1 MKVLVPLTIGCV
13 LVGIVAVVLAIVGWD
28 WTWFVGANIGVTVL
42 LLVMFRGSVTG
53 ADVDRP
59 PGVARASA
67 ARYAGPFDPD
77 HLAEG
82 EAGLNADPDANAEAR
97 AEDFDTGFAFAWTAA
112 APAAA
117 AVLAI
122 IFAF

>member
-1 MKVLVPLTIGCV
+1 ML
-13 LVGIVAVVLAIVGWD
+13 
-28 WTWFVGANIGVTVL
+28 
-42 LLVMFRGSVTG
+42 FRGSVTG
-53 ADVDRP
+53 ADPDRP
-59 PGVARASA
+59 PGVARVSA

-77 HLAEG
+77 HPRGG

-97 AEDFDTGFAFAWTAA
+97 AEDVDTGFAFVWTAA

-117 AVLAI
+117 VVLAI